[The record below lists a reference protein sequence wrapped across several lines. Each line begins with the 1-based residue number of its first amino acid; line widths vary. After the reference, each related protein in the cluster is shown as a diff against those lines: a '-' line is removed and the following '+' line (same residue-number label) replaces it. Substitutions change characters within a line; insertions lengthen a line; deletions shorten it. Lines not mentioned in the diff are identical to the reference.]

1 MVFALFG
8 MAGGW
13 LLGQLAVGEGLY
25 RTARGEIR
33 SSFAELSGNPEAIA
47 ADPAP
52 TPIPCPG
59 CADARAAA
67 ERLRSA
73 RYDRAGDEFR
83 SIEPVELA
91 YPPIYESL
99 DDYGA
104 EPIPGY
110 PAPPATRMSRAL
122 PPRVEQVGN
131 SRLVTLPADS
141 VPTAPEPPIAIRI
154 PPAQPSEQ

>member
-1 MVFALFG
+1 
-8 MAGGW
+8 

-25 RTARGEIR
+25 RAAGGEIR

-47 ADPAP
+47 PDP
-52 TPIPCPG
+52 TPVPVPCPG

-67 ERLRSA
+67 ERLRWA

-91 YPPIYESL
+91 YPPIYEPL

-110 PAPPATRMSRAL
+110 PAPPVTRTKRTV

-141 VPTAPEPPIAIRI
+141 VPAAPEPPIAIRI
-154 PPAQPSEQ
+154 PSAPPSDQ

>member
-1 MVFALFG
+1 

-25 RTARGEIR
+25 RAAQGEIR
-33 SSFAELSGNPEAIA
+33 SSFAELSGNPEAIVP
-47 ADPAP
+47 DPASAP
-52 TPIPCPG
+52 MPCPG

-91 YPPIYESL
+91 YPPIYESP
-99 DDYGA
+99 DDHDT
-104 EPIPGY
+104 EPIGDY
-110 PAPPATRMSRAL
+110 PAPPAARMSRDRA
-122 PPRVEQVGN
+122 PHARQIGN

-141 VPTAPEPPIAIRI
+141 VPAAPEPPIAIPI
-154 PPAQPSEQ
+154 PPTPPSKH